1 MLEQTL
7 VTLSLVIRQFIFVK
21 MRTTTTTKTINF
33 DDHQVVEDAILLTQN
48 GKRNLSSYFFVI
60 YLQKRAVAPLFAQIF
75 LRADF

>member
-48 GKRNLSSYFFVI
+48 GKTNLSSYFFVI